1 MSRARSDVYRL
12 QPSFPRKR
20 ESSGL
25 VPGFIT
31 EATLTF
37 APLASAR
44 TLLRPL
50 LALLRCVNLMR
61 RCQVLVGERRQR
73 RRHAGEGGCN
83 PITKSGSLI
92 LISVVPA
99 KAGTQG
105 FRSPAPGSPLSR
117 GRRVELSARFSDS
130 LVRWCDEA
138 DGYVLRH

>member
-44 TLLRPL
+44 ALLRPL
-50 LALLRCVNLMR
+50 LALLRCVNLIR

-73 RRHAGEGGCN
+73 RRHAGEGRDLSPEWTPVSTGV
-83 PITKSGSLI
+83 TRRMVMSSG
-92 LISVVPA
+92 
-99 KAGTQG
+99 TEM
-105 FRSPAPGSPLSR
+105 SR
-117 GRRVELSARFSDS
+117 GSEAEP
-130 LVRWCDEA
+130 RW
-138 DGYVLRH
+138 R